1 MRKRRFF
8 TYLKTSVMAVTASL
22 LLLLPVG
29 VQAQAA
35 FKGIPVLLYH
45 YVGAEAPDYPY
56 LNVATPEFSRQM
68 KELRERG
75 YRSVSLGDLTAYMQG
90 SPVKLP
96 EKPVLITFDDGYEDN
111 YTQAFPVLKQEGF
124 RAAIFM
130 VQSNFN
136 RKNRLSVQQIQEM
149 EQAGIEI
156 GSHTRSHPNLT
167 KLAASALEQEVGQSR
182 RGVERLAGRP
192 IDYFAYPGGFYNL
205 EVLEKTAQSGYA
217 GAFTV
222 LPGVNRPDKDNP
234 YLLRRIPVF
243 SYTDF
248 DAILD
253 RLEATEDASLLDYLD

>member
-1 MRKRRFF
+1 MRKRTVFACF
-8 TYLKTSVMAVTASL
+8 KIGVSAALTGL
-22 LLLLPVG
+22 LLFLPVV
-29 VQAQAA
+29 VQAQAG

-45 YVGAEAPDYPY
+45 YVGTEAPDYPY
-56 LNVATPEFSRQM
+56 LNVDTPEFSRQM

-75 YRSVSLGDLTAYMQG
+75 YRSISLADLTAYMRG
-90 SPVKLP
+90 EPVTLP

-149 EQAGIEI
+149 EKAGIEI

-167 KLAASALEQEVGQSR
+167 KLAATELEKEVAQSR
-182 RGVERLAGRP
+182 RGVERLAGQS
-192 IDYFAYPGGFYNL
+192 IDYFAYPGGFYNA
-205 EVLEKTAQSGYA
+205 EVTRKTEQSGYT

-248 DAILD
+248 DAILNQ
-253 RLEATEDASLLDYLD
+253 LESTEDASLLDYLD

>member
-22 LLLLPVG
+22 FLLLPVG

>member
-1 MRKRRFF
+1 MRKIVFS
-8 TYLKTSVMAVTASL
+8 YLKTSVMAVTASL
-22 LLLLPVG
+22 LLLLPVS

-45 YVGAEAPDYPY
+45 YVGEEAPDYPY
-56 LNVATPEFSRQM
+56 LNVETSEFSRQM

-75 YRSVSLGDLTAYMQG
+75 YQSVSLADLTSYMKG
-90 SPVKLP
+90 ASVKLP
-96 EKPVLITFDDGYEDN
+96 AKPVLITFDDGYEDN

-130 VQSNFN
+130 VQRNFD

-167 KLAASALEQEVGQSR
+167 KLAASELEKEVGQSR

-192 IDYFAYPGGFYNL
+192 IDSFAYPGGFYNL

-253 RLEATEDASLLDYLD
+253 RLETTEDASLLDYLD

>member
-22 LLLLPVG
+22 FLLLPVS

-248 DAILD
+248 DTILE

>member
-22 LLLLPVG
+22 FLLLPVS

-75 YRSVSLGDLTAYMQG
+75 YRSVSLSDLTAYMQG

>member
-22 LLLLPVG
+22 FLLLPVS

-182 RGVERLAGRP
+182 RGVERLAGQS

-253 RLEATEDASLLDYLD
+253 RLETTEDASLLDYLD

>member
-8 TYLKTSVMAVTASL
+8 TYLKTSVMAVTAGL
-22 LLLLPVG
+22 FLLLPVS

-248 DAILD
+248 DTILE

>member
-22 LLLLPVG
+22 FLLLPVS

-248 DAILD
+248 DAILE

>member
-22 LLLLPVG
+22 FLLLPVG

-248 DAILD
+248 DAILE

>member
-1 MRKRRFF
+1 MRKKVFA
-8 TYLKTSVMAVTASL
+8 YLKTSVMAVTASL
-22 LLLLPVG
+22 LLLLPVS

-45 YVGAEAPDYPY
+45 YVGEEAPDYPY
-56 LNVATPEFSRQM
+56 LNVETSEFSRQM

-75 YRSVSLGDLTAYMQG
+75 YRSVSLSDLTAYMQG

-156 GSHTRSHPNLT
+156 GSHTRSHPDLT
-167 KLAASALEQEVGQSR
+167 KLAAAELEKEVGQSR

-222 LPGVNRPDKDNP
+222 LPGLNRPDKDNP

-253 RLEATEDASLLDYLD
+253 RLETMEDASLLDYLD

>member
-22 LLLLPVG
+22 FLLLPVS

-56 LNVATPEFSRQM
+56 LNVATPEFSWQM

-75 YRSVSLGDLTAYMQG
+75 YRSVSLSDLTAYMQG

-248 DAILD
+248 DAILE

>member
-22 LLLLPVG
+22 FLLLPVS

-192 IDYFAYPGGFYNL
+192 IDSFAYPGGFYNL

-253 RLEATEDASLLDYLD
+253 RLETTEDASLLDYLD